1 MPTWKYVLSS
11 LTAPLYQWID
21 NAEALDAACEQV
33 ADASVIAL
41 DTEFF
46 RENTFFPIPALIQF
60 TAGEQAYLVD
70 PLVTP
75 CTAAFRQLLQS
86 DAVKLLHACS
96 EDLEVF
102 QHWAG
107 VLPAPLIDTQVAQA
121 LLGENPG
128 MGYQKLV
135 ELWIGES
142 LSKEETR
149 SNWLE
154 RPLTP
159 AQCEY
164 AALDV
169 ICLLKVWALQS
180 SKLDQLGRLSWLEE
194 ECSTLI
200 EQAGRSVESD
210 GQWYTRHRQLWR
222 LSPRQL
228 EAYRLMTIWR
238 EGETR
243 RRDLPRNWL
252 ISDKLLF
259 AVADAMPKNR
269 YELAEVEGIK
279 PMLVK
284 REGDAL
290 LSLLKQAYHCAED
303 DLPSPWPDPMQP
315 DFKKCFKALK
325 KVINDKAAELGVAPE
340 VLLRRRDIETLVMQQ
355 LAGEPLAPLTGW
367 RAGCLNEGLSQIFKE
382 PSQ

>member
-1 MPTWKYVLSS
+1 MSS

-21 NAEALDAACEQV
+21 NAEALDAACEHV
-33 ADASVIAL
+33 ADAPVIAL

-46 RENTFFPIPALIQF
+46 RENTFFPVPALLQF

-70 PLVTP
+70 PLTTP
-75 CTAAFRQLLQS
+75 CTASFRQLLQN

-107 VLPAPLIDTQVAQA
+107 ALPTPLVDTQVAQA
-121 LLGENPG
+121 FLGENPG

-135 ELWIGES
+135 ELWMGET
-142 LSKEETR
+142 LPKEETR
-149 SNWLE
+149 SNWLV
-154 RPLTP
+154 RPLSSS
-159 AQCEY
+159 QCEY

-180 SKLDQLGRLSWLEE
+180 EKLEQIGRRSWLEE
-194 ECSTLI
+194 ECATLI

-210 GQWYTRHRQLWR
+210 GQWFTRHRQLWR

-259 AVADAMPKNR
+259 AIAEAMPKNR
-269 YELAEVEGIK
+269 YELADVEGVK

-284 REGDAL
+284 KEGDAL
-290 LSLLKQAYHCAED
+290 LALLKQAHHCDED
-303 DLPSPWPDPMQP
+303 DLPAPWPDPMQP
-315 DFKKCFKALK
+315 EFKRRFKAVK
-325 KVINDKAAELGVAPE
+325 KVVTDKAVALGIAPE
-340 VLLRRRDIETLVMQQ
+340 LLLRRRDIEAMVMQQ
-355 LAGEPLAPLTGW
+355 LAGESPAPLSGW
-367 RAGCLNEGLSQIFKE
+367 RDDCLTEGLLQVFEETSQ
-382 PSQ
+382 